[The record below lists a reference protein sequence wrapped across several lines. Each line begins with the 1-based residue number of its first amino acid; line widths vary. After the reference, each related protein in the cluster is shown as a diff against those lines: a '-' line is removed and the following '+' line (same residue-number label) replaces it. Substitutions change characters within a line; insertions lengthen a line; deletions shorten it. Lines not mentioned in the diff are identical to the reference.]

1 MYNMGRDIG
10 TLRDENQKL
19 RAQNADLKQALSSV
33 KEECINLRDELKM
46 VSELAVTSID
56 KMSVLT
62 EENQSLRK
70 TANGVGTGVGTGV
83 GRILDLDDDINGRC
97 FLHSYLTRHGFAG
110 NGRKEFIDAYFRK
123 DKYLSRSL

>member
-46 VSELAVTSID
+46 VSELAVTTID

-70 TANGVGTGVGTGV
+70 TDNGVGTGV
-83 GRILDLDDDINGRC
+83 GRILDLDDDINVRC

>member
-1 MYNMGRDIG
+1 
-10 TLRDENQKL
+10 
-19 RAQNADLKQALSSV
+19 
-33 KEECINLRDELKM
+33 M
-46 VSELAVTSID
+46 VSELAVTTID

-62 EENQSLRK
+62 EGNQSLRK
-70 TANGVGTGVGTGV
+70 TDNGVGTGV
-83 GRILDLDDDINGRC
+83 GRILDLDDDINVRC